1 MSFAIRRSAERRLL
15 ILFAV
20 ALLVFVAA
28 VVRQIVGQAPSAA
41 ISSPSPVEDS
51 IEATIARLQAYLQAN
66 PEGTAAYAELGLAY
80 LQRVR
85 ETGDAA
91 YYGLAEQA
99 FAEAL
104 AREPQQLNALIGQGA
119 LALAQHRFQQALEW
133 GEQARAVNPF
143 RAEVLGI
150 MTDALVELGRYDEAV
165 ETAQAMVDLRPD
177 LASYS
182 RVAYLRELHG
192 DMAGAI
198 AAMQAA
204 VDAGQPGA
212 EGTSWAEVELGHLF
226 FNSGDL
232 ERAEESYRQ
241 ALRLRPEY
249 PYALGGLA
257 RVQAARGHYEAAIE
271 QYQLLTTRLPLPEF
285 AIRLGELH
293 EAAGQTQLA
302 QERYELVRLIQQLNA
317 GAGMDVDLE
326 LALFEA
332 DHGANPAAAVQ
343 MAREAFDRRPSV
355 VAADVLAWALYRNGE
370 YEAAWEYSQ
379 QALRL
384 GTRDANFHYHAGM
397 IAYALGDELAAR
409 HHLSEALAINPY
421 FSTLHAPRV
430 HELLEQ
436 LAK

>member
-20 ALLVFVAA
+20 ALLIFMAA
-28 VVRQIVGQAPSAA
+28 VVRQFAGQTPSAA
-41 ISSPSPVEDS
+41 ISSALPEEDS
-51 IEATIARLQAYLQAN
+51 TEAIISRLQAYLQAN
-66 PEGTAAYAELGLAY
+66 PEATAAYAELGLAY

-85 ETGDAA
+85 ETGDVA

-99 FAEAL
+99 MSEAL
-104 AREPQQLNALIGQGA
+104 AREPKQLNALIGQGA

-133 GEQARAVNPF
+133 GEQAQAVNPF

-165 ETAQAMVDLRPD
+165 EMAQEMVDLRPD

-192 DMAGAI
+192 DTAGAI
-198 AAMQAA
+198 AAMHAA
-204 VDAGQPGA
+204 VDAGQPGS
-212 EGTSWAEVELGHLF
+212 EGTSWTQVELGHLF

-232 ERAEESYRQ
+232 EQAEENYRQ

-249 PYALGGLA
+249 PFALGGLA
-257 RVQAARGHYEAAIE
+257 RVQAARGNYEAAIDL
-271 QYQLLTTRLPLPEF
+271 YKLLLMRLPLPEF
-285 AIRLGELH
+285 AIRLGELY
-293 EAAGQTQLA
+293 EAAGQIPLA
-302 QERYELVRLIQQLNA
+302 QEQYELVRLIQQLNA

-332 DHGANPAAAVQ
+332 DHGANPAAALQ
-343 MAREAFDRRPSV
+343 MAREALDRRPSV
-355 VAADVLAWALYRNGE
+355 VAADVLAWSLYRNGE

-397 IAYALGDELAAR
+397 IAYALGDEQAAR
-409 HHLSEALAINPY
+409 QHLSETLAINPY
-421 FSTLHAPRV
+421 FSTLQASQV